1 MSAIRQTTKEKP
13 RTVFYI
19 DVDNTLLDNDHI
31 KDKIKAA
38 WELMAT
44 GTKTLSEMAT
54 IMNEWGLC
62 QTSRSK
68 ERPLLPQTINRILTS
83 V

>member
-44 GTKTLSEMAT
+44 GTKTLLR
-54 IMNEWGLC
+54 NGNYH
-62 QTSRSK
+62 
-68 ERPLLPQTINRILTS
+68 ERMGFMSNF
-83 V
+83 